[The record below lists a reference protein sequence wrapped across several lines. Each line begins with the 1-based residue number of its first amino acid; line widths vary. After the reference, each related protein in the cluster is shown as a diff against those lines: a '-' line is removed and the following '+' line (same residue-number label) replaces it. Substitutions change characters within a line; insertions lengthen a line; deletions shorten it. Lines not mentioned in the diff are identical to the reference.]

1 MVIQIQ
7 LFFIKQRTVLTL
19 ENIFRFNSMYV
30 CFVSLQRE
38 GIANFFP
45 TFVTNNSC
53 MNKFSVIFQ
62 FHQSSITSG
71 TLVTFVWCPFLVFD
85 YNMFTITCLCPE
97 HLFTVWT
104 WPIIFLFWFLLYWE
118 KNQTDSLMHNSTT
131 R

>member
-62 FHQSSITSG
+62 FHQSSKTPG